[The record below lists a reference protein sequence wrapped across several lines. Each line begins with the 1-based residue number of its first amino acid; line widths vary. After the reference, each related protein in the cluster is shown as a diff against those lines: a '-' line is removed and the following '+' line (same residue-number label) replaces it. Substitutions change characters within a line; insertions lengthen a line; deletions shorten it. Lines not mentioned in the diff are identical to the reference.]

1 MIIFGDGVVLDL
13 YFDPWRNIV
22 TGNLGQPQAELPSKE
37 DCSDHPWLK
46 STGQA
51 TTGPQARLYRK
62 KISDF
67 SGSSHT

>member
-1 MIIFGDGVVLDL
+1 M
-13 YFDPWRNIV
+13 